1 MDLNKTLHEKKAA
14 LPQKYSHPHSGMT
27 ATVRWAETT
36 ETRAHAH
43 TQGWHIL
50 KWSQWWRES
59 IGKTEI
65 GNMEFHWFYYNS
77 AFLPVE
83 SSHAPCFLTRALT
96 RSKEKIYSCDN
107 VINSLSGEIQVK
119 DLFCSQTSTGS
130 VSSWTLSLPS
140 LSTHYLSVHIF
151 Y

>member
-1 MDLNKTLHEKKAA
+1 MDLNKTLHEKKSSP
-14 LPQKYSHPHSGMT
+14 PQKYSHPHSGMT

-36 ETRAHAH
+36 EKRAHAH
-43 TQGWHIL
+43 TQGWRIL

-65 GNMEFHWFYYNS
+65 ASMEFHWFYCNS

-83 SSHAPCFLTRALT
+83 SSHAPCFLTR
-96 RSKEKIYSCDN
+96 EKIYSWDN

-119 DLFCSQTSTGS
+119 DPFCSQTSTGS
-130 VSSWTLSLPS
+130 GSSWTLSLPA
-140 LSTHYLSVHIF
+140 LGTHYLSVHIF